1 MTYKVF
7 VKYTSGSG
15 GQFLSTLLLSLM
27 KPINLYGRKS
37 VFLDSFDKTIESIHA
52 AWIVDLRHTFRL
64 GWPQYIYKNEDEI
77 FTNNKI
83 EYIFKQ
89 MNVDFFETNLP
100 SYIIPTHWLGI
111 YKGIPY
117 IENSKVI
124 HIYANEEDYDQLKF
138 NFAYKILYRDAQKAI
153 SSINNI
159 DISRIS
165 YFFRNIENIKE
176 KYPNKLKDISTIN
189 DIDLS
194 NSDGVRLL
202 SWILRFGSNTTI
214 LSKIPNLDPDT
225 NLHINFRDIHNGNI
239 VNQLDELAAFIGIE
253 HLSDER
259 RNNAIELIN
268 KYVAGQKDIPWK
280 LSIDDY

>member
-7 VKYTSGSG
+7 VKYTGGTG

-27 KPINLYGRKS
+27 KPINLHG
-37 VFLDSFDKTIESIHA
+37 KTIESIHA
-52 AWIVDLRHTFRL
+52 EHITDLSHTFKL
-64 GWPQYIYKNEDEI
+64 VLPYYIYKNANDI
-77 FTNNKI
+77 FSNSNNKI
-83 EYIFKQ
+83 EHIFKK
-89 MNVDFFETNLP
+89 MNVNFFETNLP

-111 YKGIPY
+111 HKGIPY
-117 IENSKVI
+117 IENAKVI
-124 HIYANEEDYDQLKF
+124 HIYADEKDYDQLNY
-138 NFAYKILYRDAQKAI
+138 NFAYKVLYRDAKAI
-153 SSINNI
+153 SSTNNMH
-159 DISRIS
+159 IS
-165 YFFRNIENIKE
+165 YFFRNMESIKE

-194 NSDGVRLL
+194 NGDGVRLL